1 MGGDL
6 QIQWSAVA
14 VDIFNQSLLRAAGM
28 GWGMLARLSCSCALS
43 PAWGFADLLWTAGSS
58 PALAAWVWND
68 SWVQH
73 FVISF
78 FIFSDLET
86 FVVSGGKK
94 KATPTTGSLLLR
106 LCWGDVPVHS
116 CHRNTEQCNA
126 PAATKHTNQFPTA
139 KPSGTNKPSRNCTER
154 KIQTGPLCSAL
165 PMSCPTGWNCSVVP
179 ELCSSQQWGS
189 ARRKCFAHCFD
200 ASILSSAPD
209 SQKGGW
215 VKSLWEHSR
224 GWISQL
230 DASWKFGAEHT
241 SLRSCFLAEFPSGF
255 VYFFLIIF
263 GHFGGRFF
271 AIPTRRSV
279 ETFMLHVAQHHSSCP
294 ETTNGHLEGICS
306 WRKFPFTCNNE
317 KSINAQ
323 NTMMNTI
330 LSHSGATSLP
340 YWYHQKMLVPLEAS
354 SQLSFLIIP
363 HSIQPFLLLPYCHST
378 TFPSD
383 SWCVHSVRSA
393 LLLVVGRCKS
403 VQELPPLRSANP
415 WCCLARICSDSLPL
429 PDLLPITQ
437 LAITR

>member
-1 MGGDL
+1 MNGRGPPDPVISSGCWHLQSEPPACCWDGMRDVGKAELLVCTEPSMG
-6 QIQWSAVA
+6 IC
-14 VDIFNQSLLRAAGM
+14 R
-28 GWGMLARLSCSCALS
+28 S
-43 PAWGFADLLWTAGSS
+43 PL
-58 PALAAWVWND
+58 D
-68 SWVQH
+68 SWEQPGPGSVGLKWQLSAA
-73 FVISF
+73 FRY
-78 FIFSDLET
+78 FIFYFFRFGNICCLRRK
-86 FVVSGGKK
+86 KK

-126 PAATKHTNQFPTA
+126 PAATKHTNQFLTA
-139 KPSGTNKPSRNCTER
+139 KPSGTNKPSRNCTGR
-154 KIQTGPLCSAL
+154 KIQTRPLCSAL

-271 AIPTRRSV
+271 AIPTRCSA

-340 YWYHQKMLVPLEAS
+340 YWYHQKMLIPLEAS

-363 HSIQPFLLLPYCHST
+363 HSIQPFLLPPYCHST
-378 TFPSD
+378 TSLLTPGVFTLCVQPFCLWWVGVNQCRSSLPSD
-383 SWCVHSVRSA
+383 LQIRDVTLQESA
-393 LLLVVGRCKS
+393 VTH
-403 VQELPPLRSANP
+403 
-415 WCCLARICSDSLPL
+415 CLSL
-429 PDLLPITQ
+429 TSCQ
-437 LAITR
+437 